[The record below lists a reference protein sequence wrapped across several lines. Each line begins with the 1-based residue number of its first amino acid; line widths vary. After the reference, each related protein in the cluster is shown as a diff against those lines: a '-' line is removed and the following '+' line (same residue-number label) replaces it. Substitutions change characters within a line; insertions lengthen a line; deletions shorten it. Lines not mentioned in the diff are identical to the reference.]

1 MRKELSLLFATLT
14 LIPEEECQ
22 FQSTKVRVR
31 VRVINVFVDSKMWR
45 LGNGLCF
52 LFYDIILRFH
62 IDKLISYQDSPV
74 YCKIS

>member
-22 FQSTKVRVR
+22 FQSTRVG
-31 VRVINVFVDSKMWR
+31 VINVFVDSKMWR